1 MRSIGDDGEGDGEG
15 GEITRT
21 HAHTLVPSCCLDR
34 HLSAHSVHVVPLT
47 VGCLPAIHVHTQTAT
62 RVSLCISSLSQPVF
76 TIPGEKR
83 REFYIPPA
91 PPEEE
96 DKIFAT
102 MAAGIN
108 FDKYDEIAA
117 EVTGSD
123 APAAIAR

>member
-1 MRSIGDDGEGDGEG
+1 M
-15 GEITRT
+15 
-21 HAHTLVPSCCLDR
+21 
-34 HLSAHSVHVVPLT
+34 
-47 VGCLPAIHVHTQTAT
+47 
-62 RVSLCISSLSQPVF
+62 SLSVSSATNLPLSLSLSLS
-76 TIPGEKR
+76 GEKK
-83 REFYIPPA
+83 RELYVPPA

-123 APAAIAR
+123 PPPAITRSPTIS